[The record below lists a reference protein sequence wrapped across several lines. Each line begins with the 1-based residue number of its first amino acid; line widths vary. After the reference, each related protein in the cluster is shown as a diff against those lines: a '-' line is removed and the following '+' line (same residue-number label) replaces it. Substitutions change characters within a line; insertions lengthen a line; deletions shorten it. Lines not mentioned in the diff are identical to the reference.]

1 MEIYGQPNPPDYN
14 TTELK
19 NFNFTSY
26 IVAGDS
32 DPFVQKSDFDLFL
45 SLINLEGKTVS
56 FLKNYNHLDYV
67 WAQNARED
75 IYIPLIDFLNR

>member
-1 MEIYGQPNPPDYN
+1 MEIYRQPNPPDYN